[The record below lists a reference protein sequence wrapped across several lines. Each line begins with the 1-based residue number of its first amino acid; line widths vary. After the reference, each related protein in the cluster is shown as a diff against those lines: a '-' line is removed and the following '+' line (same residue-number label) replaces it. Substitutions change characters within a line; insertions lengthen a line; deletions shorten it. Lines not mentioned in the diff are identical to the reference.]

1 VTKPVK
7 WADRV
12 DPDAWVVWDDGL
24 DRWVEA
30 KLIRST
36 ERPEPLLVD
45 EFGRHH
51 TVGNDTRC
59 QRAVDLIRLGDLTK
73 IPHTWL
79 VDESRRMPSGDL
91 ETLMEQRDL
100 DSGFQLRDWN
110 KVR

>member
-1 VTKPVK
+1 MTKAVR

-12 DPDAWVVWDDGL
+12 DPDAWVIFDDGL

-30 KLIRST
+30 KLIRNP
-36 ERPEPLLVD
+36 ERPEPLLID

-51 TVGNDTRC
+51 KIGDATRC
-59 QRAVDLIRLGDLTK
+59 MRAVDLIQIGDLTK
-73 IPHTWL
+73 IPHKWL

-91 ETLMEQRDL
+91 KTLMEQRDL
-100 DSGFQLRDWN
+100 DEGFQLRDWS